1 MMLRVEVTD
10 DLDSCFA
17 LRRKV
22 FMEEQGVSEADEY
35 DGRDGDATHVL
46 ARFDGVPVGCAR
58 VEPFGTT
65 AKIGRVCV
73 LPEYRGKAVGI
84 ALIETC
90 HDAARATGATRVI
103 LGAQT
108 RALSFYERLG
118 YASYGDVF
126 DDAGIPHL
134 MMERGL

>member
-1 MMLRVEVTD
+1 MLRVEVTD

-22 FMEEQGVSEADEY
+22 FMEEQGVTEAEEF
-35 DGRDGDATHVL
+35 DGKDATAIHVL
-46 ARFDGVPVGCAR
+46 AHKGDSPAGCAR
-58 VEPFGTT
+58 VLPFGTT
-65 AKIGRVCV
+65 ARIGRVCV

-126 DDAGIPHL
+126 DDAGIAHL